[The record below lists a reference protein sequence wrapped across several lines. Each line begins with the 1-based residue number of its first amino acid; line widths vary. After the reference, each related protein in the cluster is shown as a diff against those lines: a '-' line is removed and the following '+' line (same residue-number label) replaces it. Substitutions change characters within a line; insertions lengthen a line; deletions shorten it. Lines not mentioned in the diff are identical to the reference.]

1 MRKKSPRIKCIHT
14 KINIYE
20 ADLRKFIHKGYL
32 ADRKKEK
39 KNIFPSIIRPRF
51 LFKFLFLS
59 NQERRIFIDQ
69 KSP

>member
-39 KNIFPSIIRPRF
+39 KTFF
-51 LFKFLFLS
+51 LLS
-59 NQERRIFIDQ
+59 
-69 KSP
+69 